1 MFSWKPIYTE
11 LGHKLLAY
19 RDKQEELLTWI
30 QGMKQAALPV
40 ISLTDEEPRGTATDL
55 RQIDPFTFFAN
66 FNRGIKH
73 EHRVEILRRL
83 KAQMGLTADL
93 PEDFDGIPVANSQK
107 AWFFPFAFER
117 DPATVP
123 LLWAF
128 AQDVVANEPSSLNPD
143 LFENCLKIKQVG
155 LAKLTM
161 GMFWLQPDRYVALDQ
176 VNRAYLLDQPFG
188 LTSQRLKPKTL
199 SEYLSL
205 VALVQSGTQKDPAR
219 LSYDAFVRGQ
229 NVGLDPSVLDTRFRK
244 YLQRLA
250 LDAQCSVAE
259 VVAHITRP
267 LSGGESEITN
277 RTIHQN
283 ELQDALNRPE
293 LTKEELKTAV
303 GKLWS
308 LLGRQDIIRRT
319 NYFRSDEVLN
329 DVRALLD
336 DDSSIEIA
344 TRIDNFIEAA
354 VAHGYSGADHKDR
367 TVSAQFA
374 SVLLSSRW
382 PDRFVDFRQKRWNDL
397 YKQVMQSASGFL
409 RGKHYG
415 HLLLRAGSFASLLA
429 HTPTFREF
437 FGESKELWTVA
448 GVAWALKD
456 KKPVEPK
463 RPVSPKAQQQPLSLP
478 GKNTILHGPPGTGKT
493 YRLMI
498 DYAPQ
503 FTGRSQFVT
512 FHQSFSYEDFVEGIK
527 PVLGSA
533 ASSDL
538 KYEVKLGVLREIAAR
553 ATADPGHNY
562 AIFIDEINR
571 GNIASIFG
579 ELITLIEDDKRIG
592 AELEITVELPYSR
605 ERFGLPSNLY
615 IVGTM
620 NTADRSVES
629 LDSALRRRF
638 CFVACPPNLKVLPE
652 GPLANLD
659 VDLRQMLMIING
671 RLERLLDQDHCIGH
685 SYFMDVA
692 TAAEPLDALR
702 RAFAHKV
709 LPLLEEYFY
718 GDPGRIAL
726 VLGPAFVKKRQTPT
740 HFANCGW
747 EQDDAEDR
755 ETFDRTDPMTLD
767 VGAFKAIYE

>member
-176 VNRAYLLDQPFG
+176 VNRAYLLEQPFG
-188 LTSQRLKPKTL
+188 LTSQGLKPKTL
-199 SEYLSL
+199 SEYLL
-205 VALVQSGTQKDPAR
+205 LIARVQSPTQKDPAR
-219 LSYDAFVRGQ
+219 LSYDAFARGQ
-229 NVGLDPSVLDTRFRK
+229 NVGLDPSVLDNRFRE

-250 LDAQCSVAE
+250 VDAQCSIAELVAR
-259 VVAHITRP
+259 IKRP

-277 RTIHQN
+277 RTIHQK
-283 ELQDALNRPE
+283 ELRDALNRPE

-336 DDSSIEIA
+336 DDSGIAIA
-344 TRIDNFIEAA
+344 TRIDDFVKAA
-354 VAHGYSGADHKDR
+354 VEHGYSGVDHKDQ

-382 PDRFVDFRQKRWNDL
+382 PDRFVDFRKQRWNDL
-397 YKQVMQSASGFL
+397 YKKVMQSGSGFL

-429 HTPTFREF
+429 HTPTFKEF
-437 FGESKELWTVA
+437 FGESEELWTVA
-448 GVAWALKD
+448 GIAWVLKG
-456 KKPVEPK
+456 EPS
-463 RPVSPKAQQQPLSLP
+463 SPPKLPDPQGPLQQPLSLP
-478 GKNTILHGPPGTGKT
+478 GKNIILYGPPGTGKT
-493 YRLMI
+493 YRLQTK
-498 DYAPQ
+498 YAQQ
-503 FTGRSQFVT
+503 FNGRSRFVT

-533 ASSDL
+533 ASGDL

-553 ATADPGHNY
+553 AAADPSRDY

-571 GNIASIFG
+571 GNTASILG

-592 AELEITVELPYSR
+592 AKLPTTVQLPYSR
-605 ERFGLPSNLY
+605 EEFGLPSNLY
-615 IVGTM
+615 VIGTM
-620 NTADRSVES
+620 NTADRSVEA

-638 CFVACPPNLKVLPE
+638 CFVACPPDLEVLPE
-652 GPLANLD
+652 SPLANLD
-659 VDLRQMLMIING
+659 VDLRKMLMTING

-692 TAAEPLDALR
+692 TAADPLGVLR

-726 VLGPAFVKKRQTPT
+726 ILGPAFVKKRQTPIQ
-740 HFANCGW
+740 FANCGW
-747 EQDDAEDR
+747 ELDEAEDK

-767 VGAFKAIYE
+767 VGAFKAIYA